1 MFVFLNQFPL
11 ALPMSI
17 LTLVVLWIFFVAGAD
32 AGAVVLGGLST
43 GGPQEPK
50 RWIKLAWGAAMA
62 AIACILLVA
71 GGLGALQSASV
82 LFGVP
87 FGIIMVA
94 MCRPSTCTSAAKP
107 AARTAERG
115 RPTHASPEEHA
126 VCWRSCAGQAF
137 AAEEPRRATT
147 GSLGSR
153 SQERRAGDPTSDA
166 RRSLPRSAPRS
177 SSSRGLV
184 AGCGGGGGSGEDEVK
199 IAGDQFRLSGT
210 QRDAQFAVGSESFTE
225 QEVLGNI
232 AIQVLEAADATVI
245 DRTGLGG
252 NEEVRQALES
262 GEIDLYWEYTA
273 TGWLVHLSET
283 DSISDPREQYEAV
296 ARQDLE
302 ENGIKWLDPAP
313 GNDTYAIAASEKT
326 SRELGVE
333 TISDL
338 KRLVEDRPKE
348 ATLCLNNDDD
358 FLTRF
363 DGLPGLERAYGFEFP
378 EENLIETSVDAVY
391 DATDEAEI
399 CNFGV
404 VFTTSGF
411 IRELDLR
418 LLEDDE
424 EFFAVYNPALTVRQ
438 DVYKQYPQL
447 RRIFVPISEKLDTE
461 TLRELNYAVDVQG
474 KSPESVARSW
484 LRENGFI
491 E

>member
-1 MFVFLNQFPL
+1 VIPHPPRWSLPFVLPLL
-11 ALPMSI
+11 AL
-17 LTLVVLWIFFVAGAD
+17 
-32 AGAVVLGGLST
+32 
-43 GGPQEPK
+43 
-50 RWIKLAWGAAMA
+50 
-62 AIACILLVA
+62 
-71 GGLGALQSASV
+71 
-82 LFGVP
+82 
-87 FGIIMVA
+87 IIV
-94 MCRPSTCTSAAKP
+94 
-107 AARTAERG
+107 
-115 RPTHASPEEHA
+115 SP
-126 VCWRSCAGQAF
+126 GF
-137 AAEEPRRATT
+137 A
-147 GSLGSR
+147 
-153 SQERRAGDPTSDA
+153 
-166 RRSLPRSAPRS
+166 
-177 SSSRGLV
+177 
-184 AGCGGGGGSGEDEVK
+184 AGCGASGEGSGGDDVK

-232 AIQVLEAADATVI
+232 AIEVLEAADATVI

-283 DSISDPREQYEAV
+283 DSISDPRKQYEAV

-326 SRELGVE
+326 TRELGVK

-338 KRLVEDRPKE
+338 KRLVEERPEE

-363 DGLPGLERAYGFEFP
+363 DGLPGLERIYGFEFP
-378 EENLIETSVDAVY
+378 EENLIEMSPEAVY
-391 DATDEAEI
+391 DATDESEI

-411 IRELDLR
+411 IRELDLQ
-418 LLEDDE
+418 LLEDDRD
-424 EFFAVYNPALTVRQ
+424 FFAVYNPALTVRQ
-438 DVYKQYPQL
+438 VVFEQYPQL
-447 RRIFVPISEKLDTE
+447 RKIFVPISQKLDTE
-461 TLRELNYAVDVQG
+461 ALRKLNYAVDVQG
-474 KSPESVARSW
+474 QSPENVARNW
-484 LRENGFI
+484 LRQNGFI